1 MPAPDAVDGSS
12 TGMAMRQNAVS
23 VDDPPMSVVGIPA
36 GCVPAYERLLL
47 GVELPLDAGL
57 A

>member
-23 VDDPPMSVVGIPA
+23 VDDPPMSVHGTIQSVVVRPMN
-36 GCVPAYERLLL
+36 GCC
-47 GVELPLDAGL
+47 
-57 A
+57 